1 MTFLSV
7 KARCNLNVNK
17 ENNVC
22 KIVTKHCLTWNARQK
37 NLSAISPLVP
47 LGKIQ

>member
-22 KIVTKHCLTWNARQK
+22 KIVTKHCLTWNADK
-37 NLSAISPLVP
+37 
-47 LGKIQ
+47 KIYQQFLLWYL